1 MSGWRGASK
10 AGWLVC
16 MVLGAAVLSACGTSP
31 QDEYAKISPDKLYAD
46 AKEDVSDGN
55 YETAIKKLEK
65 VEARASGTL
74 LSQQAQ
80 IDLAYAY
87 YKTNEKPQALAKL
100 DRFIR
105 LHPTSPALDYAVYL
119 QGLINFNDDLGLFGR
134 WANQDIAERDQ
145 QASKDAY
152 ESFRQLVDRFPNSKY
167 APDARLRMN
176 HIVNTLASGEVRV
189 AAYYLRRGA
198 YLAAANR
205 AQQAVKDYRQSPAI
219 EEALWIMAQSYEQM
233 GLMDLRDDAR
243 RVLKA
248 SFPDSAYLKN
258 AQAAQG
264 QVSKAIQDATQ
275 QPPAAGPKAVTTS
288 SPATH
293 PIGDKADAWS
303 QVGSPV
309 SNAGN

>member
-1 MSGWRGASK
+1 
-10 AGWLVC
+10 
-16 MVLGAAVLSACGTSP
+16 
-31 QDEYAKISPDKLYAD
+31 
-46 AKEDVSDGN
+46 
-55 YETAIKKLEK
+55 
-65 VEARASGTL
+65 
-74 LSQQAQ
+74 
-80 IDLAYAY
+80 
-87 YKTNEKPQALAKL
+87 NEKPQALAKL

-167 APDARLRMN
+167 ASDARLRMN